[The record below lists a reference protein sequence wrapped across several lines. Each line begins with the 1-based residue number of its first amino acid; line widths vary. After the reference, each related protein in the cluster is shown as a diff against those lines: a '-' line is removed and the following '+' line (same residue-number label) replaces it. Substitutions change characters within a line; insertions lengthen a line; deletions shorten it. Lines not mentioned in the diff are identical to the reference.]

1 VENLEDSE
9 NKVELI
15 IPPNIC
21 DPLNL
26 LSPVDKTEYELQ
38 LTCNANLK
46 KKRQRKRYKSGSE
59 FHPMKT
65 RKKVAFATKPGSSPS
80 KTTETEAAYDSNVSK
95 ESEDDEMTDPSWEI
109 KNVEKNA
116 QKDATRI
123 SPVLGKASCSGE
135 EPKPSTSTDKAVT
148 AEKVEVVQ
156 EKLPDESKAVESVDL
171 QAKIVVS
178 DLVNTPEVV
187 LCE

>member
-1 VENLEDSE
+1 MQSQEDSE

-38 LTCNANLK
+38 LHCNANLK

-65 RKKVAFATKPGSSPS
+65 RKKVSFANKPGSPS
-80 KTTETEAAYDSNVSK
+80 KAIESDSNVSK
-95 ESEDDEMTDPSWEI
+95 ESEDDEMADPSWEI
-109 KNVEKNA
+109 KAE
-116 QKDATRI
+116 KDATRI
-123 SPVLGKASCSGE
+123 SPVMGKAGTSGE
-135 EPKPSTSTDKAVT
+135 AKTSTEATVTEAKALEQESAT
-148 AEKVEVVQ
+148 DDTKAAADVELQ
-156 EKLPDESKAVESVDL
+156 EKL
-171 QAKIVVS
+171 VVS
-178 DLVNTPEVV
+178 LEG
-187 LCE
+187 LE

>member
-1 VENLEDSE
+1 MQSQEDNE

-65 RKKVAFATKPGSSPS
+65 RKKVSFANKPGSPS
-80 KTTETEAAYDSNVSK
+80 KAIESEAAYDSNVSK
-95 ESEDDEMTDPSWEI
+95 ESEDDEATDPSWEI
-109 KNVEKNA
+109 KVDKNQ
-116 QKDATRI
+116 QKDLTRI
-123 SPVLGKASCSGE
+123 SPVMGKAGSTTEAKPATVTSAELVVAEGE
-135 EPKPSTSTDKAVT
+135 KPLVQEDTTNEAKTTESVGL
-148 AEKVEVVQ
+148 Q
-156 EKLPDESKAVESVDL
+156 EKL
-171 QAKIVVS
+171 VVICFLFIS
-178 DLVNTPEVV
+178 SIFS
-187 LCE
+187 